1 VSAVAA
7 SAAAALFLVTRPLDS
22 PSPAKWSS
30 PAAEFPPARGDQT
43 IPAAPVPERGQP
55 AIPETMEELL
65 ANAEPKLRDLILE
78 KSLPQLIVRDAHAA
92 ARFAERQRDP
102 FLREA
107 ALRVVATDWARLAP
121 EAASQWAVSLGNEVE
136 RDQAIEH
143 VAFELA
149 ASDTRGALNLLERR
163 SRGNQ
168 ADVAT
173 AGVIASWANLDFDG
187 AVAWAEAQPPSPA
200 LDEIL
205 QRLVFLKANT
215 DPLKATQLAERMVT
229 DETVRSDVFASIAQ
243 VWAARDPDAA
253 REWAASLDTNVRR
266 RVEGELALWERSVTP
281 TN

>member
-1 VSAVAA
+1 
-7 SAAAALFLVTRPLDS
+7 
-22 PSPAKWSS
+22 
-30 PAAEFPPARGDQT
+30 
-43 IPAAPVPERGQP
+43 VPERGQS
-55 AIPETMEELL
+55 AIPETIEESL

-78 KSLPQLIVRDAHAA
+78 KSLPNLILEDAHAA

-107 ALRVVATDWARLAP
+107 ALRIVATDWAKLAP

-149 ASDTRGALNLLERR
+149 AADARSALNLLERR

-168 ADVAT
+168 ADSAT
-173 AGVIASWANLDFDG
+173 GGVIASWANLDFDA

-205 QRLVFLKANT
+205 QRLIFLKANT
-215 DPLKATQLAERMVT
+215 NPLMATQLADRMVT
-229 DETVRSDVFASIAQ
+229 DDTVRGDVFASIAQ
-243 VWAARDPDAA
+243 VWAARDADAVH
-253 REWAASLDTNVRR
+253 EWVASLDTQDRR
-266 RVEGELALWERSVTP
+266 RVERELALWEHSVTP
-281 TN
+281 SN